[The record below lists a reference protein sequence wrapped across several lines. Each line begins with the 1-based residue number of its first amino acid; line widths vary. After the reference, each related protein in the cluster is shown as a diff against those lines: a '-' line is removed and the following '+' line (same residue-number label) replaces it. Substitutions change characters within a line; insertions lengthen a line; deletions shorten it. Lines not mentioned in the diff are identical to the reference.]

1 MAGSDSERLLALLG
15 NSGGGLEVVRR
26 ICELC
31 VTELAVSGAGV
42 SVMGGPLTE
51 GSQILLH
58 ATDDV
63 GVKLEDLQLTVGEG
77 PSVDAYNS
85 AGPVI
90 VPDLEVEHGRW
101 PVFAPG
107 AAGFGVAAV
116 CSFPLQ
122 VGAARLGVLNLHRT
136 TSGPLTRKRLSGAF
150 ALAEAAT
157 VALLDDVE
165 ASHGTTLLG
174 QGDVHNAVHQATGI
188 VTVQLGVSVHDA
200 LLRIRAHAYAH
211 QLTLNEVGRQIVG
224 NELHL
229 QTEE

>member
-1 MAGSDSERLLALLG
+1 MADSGSERLLALLG
-15 NSGGGLEVVRR
+15 DSGGGLEVVRR
-26 ICELC
+26 ICGLC

-51 GSQILLH
+51 GSQVLLH
-58 ATDDV
+58 ATDDA

-85 AGPVI
+85 GGPVI
-90 VPDLEVEHGRW
+90 VPDLELEHRRW
-101 PVFAPG
+101 PVFVPG

-122 VGAARLGVLNLHRT
+122 VGAARFGVLNLHRT
-136 TSGPLTRKRLSGAF
+136 TSGPMTGQQLSGAF
-150 ALAEAAT
+150 TLAEAAT

-165 ASHGTTLLG
+165 APGSTRLRG

-188 VTVQLGVSVHDA
+188 LTIQLGVSVQDA
-200 LLRIRAHAYAH
+200 LLRIRAHAYTH

-224 NELHL
+224 HELHL